1 MQRESQR
8 ASIIESGSLAIFC
21 FNFFTLK
28 CSVGAQEQW
37 RPWGWEGGAGRNLGG
52 IFGENGPVSEVN
64 VIVVLTEAVVIIL
77 DGRMR
82 VAAAGSLRR

>member
-1 MQRESQR
+1 M
-8 ASIIESGSLAIFC
+8 AIFC

-52 IFGENGPVSEVN
+52 ILGENGPVGEVN
-64 VIVVLTEAVVIIL
+64 VFLVLTVEVVIL
-77 DGRMR
+77 DGRRR